1 MGRSGARNQH
11 TRPTRQVAPRHATHL
26 APVTATRV
34 RNRARSRPGL
44 ATAFF
49 PFSALMSALQFVR
62 LFIAFIDHKVAYLYT
77 RDARVRHAYV
87 ACGVEFHSTVAKP
100 IYCLLT
106 SSQTTLTDWQ
116 YRSICRTGRAC
127 QGQGHVPCRAK
138 VPSRATFHD
147 CSTAECGVR
156 PSPPRRQC
164 RMPKSQKLRP
174 PPS

>member
-62 LFIAFIDHKVAYLYT
+62 LFIAFIDHKAAYLYT
-77 RDARVRHAYV
+77 REILYARVASDV
-87 ACGVEFHSTVAKP
+87 VSSSTV
-100 IYCLLT
+100 
-106 SSQTTLTDWQ
+106 QW
-116 YRSICRTGRAC
+116 RSLFT
-127 QGQGHVPCRAK
+127 VY
-138 VPSRATFHD
+138 
-147 CSTAECGVR
+147 
-156 PSPPRRQC
+156 
-164 RMPKSQKLRP
+164 
-174 PPS
+174 